1 MVCVSVHS
9 ASFQSSCVHGFLLC
23 DFWFDDSFYIALSIF
38 SFCCL
43 SLKTCLLLSACP
55 YLCVVNLGPSFS
67 NWYLMIDTIYKSIQ
81 TFIQTP
87 YTTTFSYSHT
97 TTVRS
102 CERNRTKCHQLMKAT
117 PRGLKLLSCQTGD
130 WTFTSYSAKP
140 QMCASKTTQ
149 GLKIFLCVCRSVKEE
164 LARWDHSGSPWGGR
178 GDVRSAAGVPRGH
191 GDQQHPHG
199 SGHHQRVRG
208 SSGRER

>member
-1 MVCVSVHS
+1 MNSRRKQFPASTWERSKVIDQESVNVQRTDIHS
-9 ASFQSSCVHGFLLC
+9 
-23 DFWFDDSFYIALSIF
+23 DS
-38 SFCCL
+38 
-43 SLKTCLLLSACP
+43 
-55 YLCVVNLGPSFS
+55 
-67 NWYLMIDTIYKSIQ
+67 IYNHM
-81 TFIQTP
+81 
-87 YTTTFSYSHT
+87 FSYTHT

-117 PRGLKLLSCQTGD
+117 PCGLKLLSCQTGD

-149 GLKIFLCVCRSVKEE
+149 SLKIFLCVCRSVKEE

-191 GDQQHPHG
+191 RDQQHPHG